1 MSYYLLPTKNISV
14 EFSHTIN
21 ETANLESFISPS
33 FNYYKNLLNEQ
44 INKIIQEVTHN
55 YTIEFL
61 QKIIHPYD
69 YIFSKVPGTK
79 FSVAKMKPP
88 SCSFYIFLEM
98 ITVVDLLDYFQHR
111 KISSLFHGPNAK
123 SMSDCIDIL
132 RENYSDI
139 QMEINDLI
147 SFKHNV
153 RNIDF
158 FYFELEDN
166 FYNNAKIYA
175 REVLF
180 FLSIILKYQSDSGVC
195 VLKISSLTDK
205 PILDIIYIL
214 TSLYEKVY
222 IIKPSVSNLI
232 NSEKFIVCKKFT
244 FSPERVQY
252 YLNEIHTIL
261 FNVRPDSIISSIL
274 KTPLPNYFLNK
285 IEEVNIIMGH
295 QELESMEQLINL
307 VRSKNRE
314 EKIESL
320 KKVNIQKC
328 IQWCEKYRIPCN
340 KFTEKVNI
348 FLTSSPV
355 EYECENLLEF
365 IKPEENDNSQR
376 YT

>member
-1 MSYYLLPTKNISV
+1 
-14 EFSHTIN
+14 
-21 ETANLESFISPS
+21 
-33 FNYYKNLLNEQ
+33 
-44 INKIIQEVTHN
+44 
-55 YTIEFL
+55 
-61 QKIIHPYD
+61 
-69 YIFSKVPGTK
+69 
-79 FSVAKMKPP
+79 
-88 SCSFYIFLEM
+88 M

-132 RENYSDI
+132 RENYYDT

-147 SFKHNV
+147 NFKNNV

-195 VLKISSLTDK
+195 VLKISSLTYK

-244 FSPERVQY
+244 FLPERVQY

-274 KTPLPNYFLNK
+274 KTNLPYYFLNK

-348 FLTSSPV
+348 FLPSSPV
-355 EYECENLLEF
+355 EYECENLLEC
-365 IKPEENDNSQR
+365 IKPEEKDNSQS

>member
-1 MSYYLLPTKNISV
+1 
-14 EFSHTIN
+14 
-21 ETANLESFISPS
+21 
-33 FNYYKNLLNEQ
+33 
-44 INKIIQEVTHN
+44 
-55 YTIEFL
+55 
-61 QKIIHPYD
+61 
-69 YIFSKVPGTK
+69 
-79 FSVAKMKPP
+79 
-88 SCSFYIFLEM
+88 
-98 ITVVDLLDYFQHR
+98 
-111 KISSLFHGPNAK
+111 
-123 SMSDCIDIL
+123 MSDCIDIL

-252 YLNEIHTIL
+252 YLNE
-261 FNVRPDSIISSIL
+261 
-274 KTPLPNYFLNK
+274 
-285 IEEVNIIMGH
+285 
-295 QELESMEQLINL
+295 
-307 VRSKNRE
+307 
-314 EKIESL
+314 
-320 KKVNIQKC
+320 
-328 IQWCEKYRIPCN
+328 
-340 KFTEKVNI
+340 
-348 FLTSSPV
+348 
-355 EYECENLLEF
+355 
-365 IKPEENDNSQR
+365 SQ
-376 YT
+376 